1 MPQSFCAYSSSP
13 DPVQI
18 VAGSGGQVR
27 VLVIAGMSP
36 TWQDGTAGPVV
47 AAGTVATSAYGGTQV
62 DNVAAVYYLLLLKG
76 NAVPVLLKEQDIP
89 TADTVLSGAPTWA
102 KWQRIENGV
111 SYPTPQP

>member
-62 DNVAAVYYLLLLKG
+62 DNAAAAYYILLIKG
-76 NAVPVLLKEQDIP
+76 SAVPVLLRESDIS
-89 TADTVLSGAPTWA
+89 TADAVLTGAPTWA
-102 KWQRIENGV
+102 KWQRVENGV

>member
-1 MPQSFCAYSSSP
+1 MPQQFAAFASAP

-62 DNVAAVYYLLLLKG
+62 DNAAAAYYILLIKG
-76 NAVPVLLKEQDIP
+76 SAVPVLLRESDIS
-89 TADTVLSGAPTWA
+89 TADAVLTGAPTWA
-102 KWQRIENGV
+102 KWQRVENGV

>member
-62 DNVAAVYYLLLLKG
+62 DNAAAAYYILLIKG
-76 NAVPVLLKEQDIP
+76 SAVPVLLRESDIS
-89 TADTVLSGAPTWA
+89 TADAVLTGAPTWA
-102 KWQRIENGV
+102 KWQRLENGV